1 MILKIFRME
10 HNKFIPEYKT
20 QGAAGMDTCIYQ
32 THDGGRTWEEVSS
45 LPEDAWK
52 PFKAAFPDGKHAVIA
67 TELFDSAPV
76 YVTSDGG
83 ETWTEAG
90 LPLPE
95 TNSVWSP
102 EGLSLDG
109 ETVWLFMRASG
120 ETGSSYVETFLSPDG
135 GETWSREPMS

>member
-1 MILKIFRME
+1 MGVYYEKKLSFILIF
-10 HNKFIPEYKT
+10 
-20 QGAAGMDTCIYQ
+20 
-32 THDGGRTWEEVSS
+32 VLS
-45 LPEDAWK
+45 LTMLASC
-52 PFKAAFPDGKHAVIA
+52 GKNAN
-67 TELFDSAPV
+67 
-76 YVTSDGG
+76 TSDGG